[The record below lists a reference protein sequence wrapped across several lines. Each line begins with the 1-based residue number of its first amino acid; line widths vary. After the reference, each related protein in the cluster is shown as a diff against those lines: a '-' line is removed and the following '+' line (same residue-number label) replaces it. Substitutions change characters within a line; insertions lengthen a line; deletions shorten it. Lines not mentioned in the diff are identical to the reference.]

1 MNKKKTEMNH
11 LNVKTA
17 LVVIF
22 IFSLGLYSGAIF
34 FTEVDAET
42 IQMITQPPIEK
53 EVLYLDSPNSLTI
66 NLPAVNGNDT
76 GVTAFLEVDVK
87 SGSGLILV
95 NVGNIITNFDTQA
108 SMRSAAEI
116 ASDYLNKSLEEV
128 DITYNL
134 VADASMLEGPS
145 AGAAF
150 TIATVLALTGSDIND
165 KVMITG
171 TINHDGSIGPAGRIK
186 EKAIAS
192 KEIGTELFLVPV
204 GEAYE
209 YNETEFCSDYGIF
222 KDYCQPEL
230 VPVKIEDLAEIKV
243 VEVSDLGEALEYFR
257 A

>member
-1 MNKKKTEMNH
+1 MNKKKCETNH

-17 LVVIF
+17 LIILL
-22 IFSLGLYSGAIF
+22 IFSVGLYSGAIF
-34 FTEVDAET
+34 FTEVDADA
-42 IQMITQPPIEK
+42 IKMITQTPIEK
-53 EVLYLDSPNSLTI
+53 EVLYLDLPNSLTI

-76 GVTAFLEVDVK
+76 GVTAFLEVAVS

-95 NVGNIITNFDTQA
+95 NVGNIITNYDTQA

-116 ASDYLNKSLEEV
+116 ASDYLNISLEEV

-134 VADASMLEGPS
+134 VADASILEGPS
-145 AGAAF
+145 AGAAI

-165 KVMITG
+165 KVMVTG

-186 EKAIAS
+186 AKAMAS
-192 KEIGTELFLVPV
+192 KEIGAELFLVPV

-230 VPVKIEDLAEIKV
+230 VPVKIEYLANIKV
-243 VEVSDLGEALEYFR
+243 VEVANIGEALEYFR